1 MQILLEDA
9 PVVEKEYALLVEAR
23 VFRLRL
29 YLKYDQSVRHV
40 TIEARDV
47 GVQERYCLDCNGV
60 ADMFSWSIRC
70 YVGPAGFVQKQVHL
84 LPPIR
89 AISSQKIRN
98 ITSDDAKV

>member
-9 PVVEKEYALLVEAR
+9 PVVGKEYALLVEAR

-29 YLKYDQSVRHV
+29 YLKFDRSMRHV

-47 GVQERYCLDCNGV
+47 GVPERYCLDCNGV
-60 ADMFSWSIRC
+60 ADVFPWSIRC

-84 LPPIR
+84 LQPTR
-89 AISSQKIRN
+89 AISSQENSKRN
-98 ITSDDAKV
+98 K